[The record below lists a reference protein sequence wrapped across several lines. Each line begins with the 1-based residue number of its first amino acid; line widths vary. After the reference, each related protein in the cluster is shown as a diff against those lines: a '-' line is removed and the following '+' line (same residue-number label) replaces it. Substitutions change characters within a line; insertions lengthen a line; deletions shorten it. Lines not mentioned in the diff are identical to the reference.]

1 VIAGEEYFEGKFVKK
16 NNDEEYFWIIW
27 IKEHKARRERRPK
40 GNLPRGKKFHH
51 TVIKENIA

>member
-1 VIAGEEYFEGKFVKK
+1 LKESLLKK